1 MITEIPETSQPVR
14 KRLSTWQLAIAFF
27 LGALCFLITQV
38 FTRVPLLSWLQA
50 EPGFMLWAMSYPLIS
65 GMLIAL
71 TAGIFEESG
80 RFAFKAVALKPAR
93 TRISEPVIFG
103 LGHGLCEAVWMF
115 SMFWGS
121 ISILGFPIL
130 IVPVFERL
138 LAITLHVGFSVLI
151 WNGFQLNKRLHYLLL
166 AILAHGMVDA
176 LIPLAGKLG
185 LGVLALEGIVAVFAG
200 LLLIYV
206 FYSRKHYEKEVYYE
220 KDQFLP
226 IP

>member
-1 MITEIPETSQPVR
+1 MLTEIPDTPQPI
-14 KRLSTWQLAIAFF
+14 KKHLSPRRIVLVFF

-50 EPGFMLWAMSYPLIS
+50 EPDFLLLAMSYPLIS
-65 GMLIAL
+65 GILIAL

-93 TRISEPVIFG
+93 AHISEPVIFG

-115 SMFWGS
+115 SIFWDS

-151 WNGFQLNKRLHYLLL
+151 WNGFQLNKRFHYLLM

-185 LGVLALEGIVAVFAG
+185 WGVLAMEGIVAVFAG
-200 LLLIYV
+200 LSLIYV
-206 FYSRKHYEKEVYYE
+206 FHSRKYYKEE
-220 KDQFLP
+220 
-226 IP
+226 ISHE

>member
-1 MITEIPETSQPVR
+1 MLTDIPDTPQPI
-14 KRLSTWQLAIAFF
+14 KKHLSPRRIVLVFF

-50 EPGFMLWAMSYPLIS
+50 EPDFLLLATSYPLIS
-65 GMLIAL
+65 GILIAL

-93 TRISEPVIFG
+93 ARISEPVIFG

-115 SMFWGS
+115 SIFWDS

-130 IVPVFERL
+130 VVPVVERL

-151 WNGFQLNKRLHYLLL
+151 WNGFQLNKRFHYLLM

-185 LGVLALEGIVAVFAG
+185 WGVLAMEGIVAVFAG
-200 LLLIYV
+200 LSLIYV
-206 FYSRKHYEKEVYYE
+206 FHSRKYYKEEVSHE
-220 KDQFLP
+220 
-226 IP
+226 